1 METNA
6 IQRQY
11 DDLIASNYDLDP
23 QGITS
28 KSLDLVVDSL
38 HEIDLLAPGQ
48 PELRVLD
55 LGMGTGMF
63 LEKIMQPE
71 FREIAP
77 FGVDLSEGMAEIA
90 RSKIPSLQCYVD
102 DAANFD
108 EHFFDSSFDLICTH
122 FITGFVPIE
131 HLAPLIFNRLE
142 PGGCWSFIG
151 SSKASY
157 PKLRQHANSKLL
169 QLVFGGKDAETDD
182 VLCPENEACLR
193 QQLVE
198 TGFEIVSS
206 DTYEPELQF
215 NNFDDFME
223 FAYEGGWLTPF
234 VEKLG
239 LQNLSRPIKRLLNTF
254 VFPMTDHHNI
264 LVGLARKPRL

>member
-11 DDLIASNYDLDP
+11 DDLIARNYDLDP

-28 KSLDLVVDSL
+28 KSLDLVVEGL
-38 HEIDLLAPGQ
+38 TRIDLLAPGQ

-63 LEKIMQPE
+63 LEKIMRPE
-71 FREIAP
+71 LREIAP

-90 RSKIPSLQCYVD
+90 RSKIPSLQCCVD

-108 EHFFDSSFDLICTH
+108 AHFLDSSFDLICTH

-142 PGGCWSFIG
+142 PGGYWSFIG

-157 PKLRQHANSKLL
+157 PRLRQHANSKLL
-169 QLVFGGKDAETDD
+169 QLAFGGKDAEPEEL
-182 VLCPENEACLR
+182 LCPDNEACLR
-193 QQLVE
+193 QHMVE
-198 TGFEIVSS
+198 TGFEVVSS
-206 DTYEPELQF
+206 DTYEPELKF
-215 NNFDDFME
+215 ANFDDFME

-234 VEKLG
+234 VEQLG
-239 LQNLSRPIKRLLNTF
+239 LQNASRTIKRMLNTF
-254 VFPMTDHHNI
+254 VFPVTDHHNI
-264 LVGLARKPRL
+264 LLGLARKPR